1 MRRRIAMS
9 LALALAVGPTLTLWG
24 AAPAAA
30 SPPAPAAGAPALPD
44 MSAPQDLSP
53 AADVKAAPV
62 EVPSDL
68 PVQPGPAK
76 PQLKPGRFRLG
87 NFVLGFVGGALLG
100 SAAGVLFG
108 STDANG
114 ALVQDRLKYMLP
126 LGVLGG
132 GLLGGTVSLLLG
144 ATSPPEAAPPALQG
158 RLGSPWLVATTRF

>member
-9 LALALAVGPTLTLWG
+9 LALVLALGPTLPLWG
-24 AAPAAA
+24 AAPTA
-30 SPPAPAAGAPALPD
+30 AAGAPALPD
-44 MSAPQDLSP
+44 LSAPQDLSP

-76 PQLKPGRFRLG
+76 PELKPGRFRLG

-158 RLGSPWLVATTRF
+158 RLGGPWLVATTRF